1 MKAMPELS
9 KCGISVK
16 LGDMGVCVNPA
27 GLDAGDNVGV
37 KRFAPECN
45 NPSEKKLTEKVSNA
59 LIYSILIIHLSYV
72 HVLMNY
78 CMPSIYVRVYLGIY
92 MYALFT

>member
-59 LIYSILIIHLSYV
+59 MYSIPNTLVLHVHIHV
-72 HVLMNY
+72 GM
-78 CMPSIYVRVYLGIY
+78 CMYSCI
-92 MYALFT
+92 M